1 MLLRVVI
8 ISLAVIAGLWLLKR
22 AFSKRGGAK
31 DPQSSADPTAQS
43 KLIQCAHCSV
53 RLPATDAVW
62 KDGQAY
68 CSMTHRHLGPK
79 G

>member
-31 DPQSSADPTAQS
+31 DSQSSADTTAQS
-43 KLIQCAHCSV
+43 KLIQCAHCSA

-62 KDGQAY
+62 KD
-68 CSMTHRHLGPK
+68 RHLGPK

>member
-8 ISLAVIAGLWLLKR
+8 ISLAVIAGLWLLRR
-22 AFSKRGGAK
+22 AFSKGSAK
-31 DPQSSADPTAQS
+31 DPQSSADTTAQS
-43 KLIQCAHCSV
+43 KLIQCAHCSA